1 MPVRLRPIATAA
13 AFTAALL
20 TAGAIAHRHRTVRR
34 ALTRERAASRLTAA
48 CLHRDLAAFQTR
60 IDGLLAEDRQR
71 RHVLAQ
77 ADMVL
82 DYALA
87 THSTDHDTDID
98 PQTEG
103 GPG

>member
-1 MPVRLRPIATAA
+1 MTIRPIAVAA
-13 AFTAALL
+13 ALTAALL
-20 TAGAIAHRHRTVRR
+20 TAGAVVHRHRKLRR
-34 ALTRERAASRLTAA
+34 VLTRERAASRLTAA
-48 CLHRDLAAFQTR
+48 YLHRDIQAFQTR

-77 ADMVL
+77 ADLVL

-87 THSTDHDTDID
+87 THTNDDID

-103 GPG
+103 GPA